1 MIKVHRHGS
10 TVCPSP
16 DPRSGN
22 SREPSTNVVP
32 MPGLMAFHAHPD
44 DEVIQTGGV
53 LSQAVDAGEHVVVV
67 TATDGAEGEVHNYDD
82 PDEVKTR
89 LAEVRAEEVRASL
102 DILGVEH
109 HAFLGYRD
117 SGMMGE
123 ESNKHPGSFWQAD
136 FMEAIGRLVREIR
149 KHQPDVLVIYDPYGG
164 YGHPDHINVHRIGL
178 AAYTGCIDLG
188 RFPLDEGEELW
199 EPKKLYWTTWPR
211 SRVQAMM
218 QGRFEAGEITAEEL
232 AEAEHRGTPDEYI
245 TCWVDVSNK
254 VSVKEKALRAHRSQ
268 IPDDWPWLR
277 TPEEQKV
284 EVFGRESFIRVFSR
298 VEAPDREDNLFAGL
312 R

>member
-1 MIKVHRHGS
+1 
-10 TVCPSP
+10 
-16 DPRSGN
+16 
-22 SREPSTNVVP
+22 

-53 LSQAVDAGEHVVVV
+53 LSKAVDAGEHVVVV

-82 PDEVKTR
+82 PDPIKSR

-123 ESNKHPGSFWQAD
+123 ESNKHPECFWQAD
-136 FMEAIGRLVREIR
+136 FMDATARLVRQIR
-149 KHQPDVLVIYDPYGG
+149 RHRPDVLVIYDPYGG

-188 RFPLDEGEELW
+188 RFPLEQGEELW

-211 SRVQAMM
+211 SRVKRMM
-218 QGRFEAGEITAEEL
+218 QARFEAGEITEEEL
-232 AEAEHRGTPDEYI
+232 AQAENRGTPDEYI
-245 TCWVDVSNK
+245 TCWVDVADK
-254 VSVKEKALRAHRSQ
+254 VGVKEQALRAHRSQ
-268 IPDDWPWLR
+268 IPADWPWL
-277 TPEEQKV
+277 TMADDQKV
-284 EVFGRESFIRVFSR
+284 LAFGRESFVRVFTR
-298 VEAPDREDNLFAGL
+298 VEAPEREDDLFAGL

>member
-1 MIKVHRHGS
+1 MV
-10 TVCPSP
+10 
-16 DPRSGN
+16 
-22 SREPSTNVVP
+22 STNVVS

-53 LSQAVDAGEHVVVV
+53 LARAVDAGEHVVVV

-89 LAEVRAEEVRASL
+89 LAAVRAEEVRASL

-109 HAFLGYRD
+109 HVFLGYRD

-123 ESNKHPGSFWQAD
+123 ESNKHPDSFWQAD
-136 FMEAIGRLVREIR
+136 FMEATGRLVHEIR
-149 KHQPDVLVIYDPYGG
+149 THRPDVLVIYDPYGG

-188 RFPLDEGEELW
+188 RFPLEEGEELW

-211 SRVQAMM
+211 SRVQRMM
-218 QGRFEAGEITAEEL
+218 QARFEAGEITADEL

-245 TCWVDVSNK
+245 TCWVDVADK
-254 VSVKEKALRAHRSQ
+254 VEVKEKALRAHRSQ
-268 IPDDWPWLR
+268 IPDDWPWLV
-277 TPEEQKV
+277 TPEEQKA
-284 EVFGRESFIRVFSR
+284 EMFGRESFIRVFSR
-298 VEAPDREDNLFAGL
+298 VEAPDREDDLFAGL